1 MNFRE
6 RHHIESERDNSSCV
20 EDSHTDEII
29 VGVIIIFIVL
39 YTFYRLYHVW
49 ATKLNFIEVIEV
61 ILVYCKS
68 IGNLLYNPNYIAG
81 QPAAPTRLGS
91 DHLPA
96 AGENEEN
103 KT

>member
-39 YTFYRLYHVW
+39 YTFHRLYHVW
-49 ATKLNFIEVIEV
+49 ATKLNFIEVI
-61 ILVYCKS
+61 LVYCNS
-68 IGNLLYNPNYIAG
+68 IGNLSSKPNYCAG
-81 QPAAPTRLGS
+81 QHAAPTRLGP

-103 KT
+103 KA